1 MINEQLVTRNG
12 KKGFL
17 DDKGNFYPI
26 ADMPTDDAKVT
37 PSSAADQSGGLG
49 APDVPTTSTPR
60 TTTRTTSPTSADRVK
75 GDRAISQGGGRTG
88 EAYVGTGEIS
98 PTIKRQ
104 STPASKPVPTVRT
117 NKDNSDVTRVGP
129 NKSGLTPMQQ
139 WAKNFPKLAA
149 KVKPG
154 QSGYAEINPTTTKS
168 TPIRLPVQPFNPGKV
183 STGGYDPRGG
193 SYAQQLNTTLKNL
206 SSDYGRLPQ
215 GTIKP
220 VSKRQMKK
228 EAYDVVLDYLLSEG
242 HVDTVEEAHYVMLQ
256 MTSEHV
262 RDIVEGAGYS
272 NPSIGGK
279 PILNPKGHPQE
290 GKPASFN
297 KAETE
302 GVDRYKRARK
312 ETGKKLPVDGPLPP
326 GY

>member
-49 APDVPTTSTPR
+49 APDVKPSKPLPKPLPEPGAGLPR
-60 TTTRTTSPTSADRVK
+60 PGEPGSYEYRVDAETRRRDIERM
-75 GDRAISQGGGRTG
+75 
-88 EAYVGTGEIS
+88 
-98 PTIKRQ
+98 RQ
-104 STPASKPVPTVRT
+104 STGPGFPTRKTKPVPTVRT
-117 NKDNSDVTRVGP
+117 NKDKSDVTRVGP
-129 NKSGLTPMQQ
+129 NKDGLTPMQQ

-154 QSGYAEINPTTTKS
+154 QSGYAEINPTK
-168 TPIRLPVQPFNPGKV
+168 LPVQPGKV